1 MPSLKEKKE
10 KRSKGF
16 KHLKAVAVI
25 ASAGMG
31 LRLGGRKKNY
41 LEIAGR
47 PVLAHTLSAFEKSPL
62 VGGVVVVVPASDID
76 YCETRIVK
84 RFGFKKVLKVIPGG
98 KERQDSVACA
108 LDVLGSEWEVVV
120 VHDGARPLVTPEII
134 DKTIRAA
141 YRSGAAVTAVELK
154 DTVKEVT
161 GGKVKRTIPR
171 DRLRAVQ
178 TPQGFRLDLLKE
190 AYKRAA
196 EQGLM
201 ATDDSSLV
209 EGLGEKVKVIEGSYE
224 NIKITTEEDVEL
236 AEVFLRRRRSFDANL
251 CYGVKKGGRAG

>member
-1 MPSLKEKKE
+1 MPSHKEKKE
-10 KRSKGF
+10 KRSKGL
-16 KHLKAVAVI
+16 KHFKAVAVI

-31 LRLGGRKKNY
+31 RRLGGRKKNY

-47 PVLAHTLSAFEKSPL
+47 PVLAHTLSAFEKSTL
-62 VGGVVVVVPASDID
+62 IGGVVAVVPASDID

-120 VHDGARPLVTPEII
+120 VHDGARPLVTPEMI

-161 GGKVKRTIPR
+161 GGKVNRTIPR
-171 DRLRAVQ
+171 DRLRAAQ

-196 EQGLM
+196 EEGLM

-224 NIKITTEEDVEL
+224 NIKITTEEDIEL
-236 AEVFLRRRRSFDANL
+236 AEVFLKRRRPFDANSR
-251 CYGVKKGGRAG
+251 YGVKKGGRSG